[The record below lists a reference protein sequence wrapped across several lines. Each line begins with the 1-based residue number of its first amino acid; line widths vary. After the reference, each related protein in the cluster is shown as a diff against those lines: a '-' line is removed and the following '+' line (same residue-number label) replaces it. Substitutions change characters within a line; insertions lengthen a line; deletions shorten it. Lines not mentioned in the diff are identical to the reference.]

1 MFDGQRMPSA
11 SIEPLNWRGLAPLL
25 LAMFAVS
32 VGYGF
37 LLPVLPSMIARVAT
51 NAGPADLSR
60 HAGLLTAAYTL
71 SLFLFAPAWGW
82 IADRFGHRRILAI
95 GLAGFAL
102 SLVAF
107 VFADSLPLLYLG
119 RFLDGAFSA
128 AVTPAAY
135 AIIANR
141 APSPTWRAHRFSLLS
156 VAGSL
161 GFLAGPML
169 GSLAVGVLMKFGP
182 AIAATLSV
190 RAPAF
195 VTAGLALSALLASW
209 LTIPSP
215 APGAVPAQQSPG
227 DRAAACVQPVLLAIA
242 FVTAAAIG
250 LFEVELSLRAFQV
263 LNLSTSQIGLMF
275 SECSLVMLIVQ
286 TAIFSP
292 LLRPGVTRWLIVPAL
307 IVLAAGLI
315 AIAVAG
321 STTTTAFA
329 VVLVAASAGILSP
342 VATYWI
348 SLAAG
353 ESQGLALGRQTAAA
367 SLGQAIGSAI
377 GGLFFSAGLAFGPSF
392 WFVLVLILAAGGAS
406 LRLPWLLGPLSK
418 SADTPASGS
427 WFRAEEA
434 R

>member
-1 MFDGQRMPSA
+1 MFDGQGLRSA
-11 SIEPLNWRGLAPLL
+11 SVEPLGWRGLAPLL

-37 LLPVLPSMIARVAT
+37 LLPVLPSMIARIAA
-51 NAGPADLSR
+51 NASTAELSR
-60 HAGLLTAAYTL
+60 HAGFLTAAYTL
-71 SLFLFAPAWGW
+71 SLFVFAPAWGW
-82 IADRFGHRRILAI
+82 MADRFGHRRILAV

-141 APSPTWRAHRFSLLS
+141 APSPTWQAHRFSLLS
-156 VAGSL
+156 IAGSL
-161 GFLAGPML
+161 GFLAGPMV
-169 GSLAVGVLMKFGP
+169 GSLAVGVLMRFDP
-182 AIAATLSV
+182 AIAATLTL
-190 RAPAF
+190 RAPAL

-209 LTIPSP
+209 LTIPSAAPRAMP
-215 APGAVPAQQSPG
+215 ARQSPG
-227 DRAAACVQPVLLAIA
+227 DRVAASVQPVLLAVA

-286 TAIFSP
+286 IGVFSP
-292 LLRPGVTRWLIVPAL
+292 LLRPGVTRWLVVPAL
-307 IVLAAGLI
+307 TVLAAGLI
-315 AIAVAG
+315 AIALAG

-353 ESQGLALGRQTAAA
+353 GSQGLALGRQTAAA
-367 SLGQAIGSAI
+367 SLGQAIGSAM
-377 GGLFFSAGLAFGPSF
+377 GGLFFSAGTSFSPSF
-392 WFVLVLILAAGGAS
+392 WFILILILAAGAAS
-406 LRLPWLLGPLSK
+406 LRLPWLLGPLSRA
-418 SADTPASGS
+418 ADTPSSGS
-427 WFRAEEA
+427 RLRAEEA
-434 R
+434 S